1 MGCSSCGQGGGYSSP
16 SSGGMSSSGG
26 CGGRKA
32 MDENKPLKQIQNGD
46 KNFCFNEIDDKAC
59 ENLGKNKGIH
69 PTKANENDSCDDL
82 KALNDLGIASLN
94 NRLIMLDFCN
104 IEDLKCWLFSLL
116 SWIWNINRAIIGT
129 ICGLWC
135 TINKMQKAILE
146 MAYSNVETVGS
157 YDVLDATPELSV
169 SVRKDGTFTY
179 EWSDWNSS
187 TKPWTR
193 LRHGKLNG
201 KIDFTMKTND
211 EGGLDYQIKS
221 VHIGTIDYKTSGNG
235 SLNTEPR
242 YYILVPYGGTKVWER
257 KGTVAT
263 SWSENIDKTVKF
275 EKKGSINPKSE
286 SSYIDFMTWGA
297 DWSVDDKVK
306 LRFKFINN
314 NEKIDLDC

>member
-1 MGCSSCGQGGGYSSP
+1 
-16 SSGGMSSSGG
+16 
-26 CGGRKA
+26 
-32 MDENKPLKQIQNGD
+32 
-46 KNFCFNEIDDKAC
+46 
-59 ENLGKNKGIH
+59 
-69 PTKANENDSCDDL
+69 
-82 KALNDLGIASLN
+82 
-94 NRLIMLDFCN
+94 
-104 IEDLKCWLFSLL
+104 
-116 SWIWNINRAIIGT
+116 
-129 ICGLWC
+129 
-135 TINKMQKAILE
+135 

-157 YDVLDATPELSV
+157 YDVLESTPELSV

-193 LRHGKLNG
+193 LGHGKLNG

-221 VHIGTIDYKTSGNG
+221 VHIGTIDFKTSGNG
-235 SLNTEPR
+235 RLNTEPR
-242 YYILVPYGGTKVWER
+242 YYIQVPYGGTKVWER

-263 SWSENIDKTVKF
+263 SWSENINKTVKF

-286 SSYIDFMTWGA
+286 SAYIDFMTWGA
-297 DWSVDDKVK
+297 DWVNDDKVK